1 MFTSISV
8 ATDPAPV
15 IEWLLKKGEVMGC
28 DRVTPGMLSISVPVF
43 VNSGIIGYTLRPIAL
58 RDTLKVLQDAV
69 LKKQLQDQ
77 GIYLLPSTPEQ
88 FKVFLTNERKK
99 WGELLKR
106 LNIRAS

>member
-1 MFTSISV
+1 MPVNTPV
-8 ATDPAPV
+8 A
-15 IEWLLKKGEVMGC
+15 I
-28 DRVTPGMLSISVPVF
+28 
-43 VNSGIIGYTLRPIAL
+43 VNQIN

-77 GIYLLPSTPEQ
+77 GIYLLGSTPEQ